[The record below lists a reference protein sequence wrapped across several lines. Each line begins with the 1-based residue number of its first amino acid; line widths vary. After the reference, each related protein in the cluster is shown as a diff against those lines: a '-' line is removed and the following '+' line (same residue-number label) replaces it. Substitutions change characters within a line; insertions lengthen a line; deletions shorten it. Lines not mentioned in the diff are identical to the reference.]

1 MSIATRLFGEDVA
14 PVKASY
20 VTYPGPSY
28 AGDYA
33 TMRIVGLTRN
43 TAMGIAA
50 AAACR
55 NLIVNTVAQ
64 LGVDRYRGATSL
76 GQGWLLTQPDPS
88 TTWVDT
94 ISGTVDDLIWYGA
107 AIWIILARDGIA
119 TRENPGGLP
128 VRARRIPI
136 TDVDVVLS
144 ERLTDYQQIIGY
156 RINGTTLDPG
166 QVIYFNASNEGVLQY
181 GARTLSQA
189 IQLEDAANRF
199 ASVEL
204 PAGVLQNVGHELG
217 QDEAAEVVEA
227 FQVARRTN
235 AVAFLQNVEYTRVDL
250 NPADLQLV
258 DARATAAT
266 DVARLFNVPV
276 TMIGASPTGN
286 SSALLYS
293 NVSQNTAQFVQ
304 LGCAPYINTI
314 ERTLSLP
321 NVTPRGQS
329 VRFDVNAFLRTDP
342 EAAAAYVLGLVSAGI
357 IDQAEARSYLGIP
370 AVGQTALDL
379 TPGVI

>member
-1 MSIATRLFGEDVA
+1 M
-14 PVKASY
+14 
-20 VTYPGPSY
+20 
-28 AGDYA
+28 
-33 TMRIVGLTRN
+33 
-43 TAMGIAA
+43 
-50 AAACR
+50 
-55 NLIVNTVAQ
+55 
-64 LGVDRYRGATSL
+64 
-76 GQGWLLTQPDPS
+76 
-88 TTWVDT
+88 
-94 ISGTVDDLIWYGA
+94 
-107 AIWIILARDGIA
+107 
-119 TRENPGGLP
+119 
-128 VRARRIPI
+128 
-136 TDVDVVLS
+136 
-144 ERLTDYQQIIGY
+144 
-156 RINGTTLDPG
+156 
-166 QVIYFNASNEGVLQY
+166 
-181 GARTLSQA
+181 
-189 IQLEDAANRF
+189 
-199 ASVEL
+199 
-204 PAGVLQNVGHELG
+204 
-217 QDEAAEVVEA
+217 
-227 FQVARRTN
+227 
-235 AVAFLQNVEYTRVDL
+235 DL

>member
-119 TRENPGGLP
+119 TRENPG
-128 VRARRIPI
+128 
-136 TDVDVVLS
+136 
-144 ERLTDYQQIIGY
+144 
-156 RINGTTLDPG
+156 GTTLDPG

-304 LGCAPYINTI
+304 QGCAPYINTI